1 MIALNIECI
10 GDKALQVN
18 ELPSGDVELVIS
30 NIPGRNLFGRLS
42 LFRTYS
48 CNGEARII
56 VPKDRRCLLANTLI
70 GNPL

>member
-30 NIPGRNLFGRLS
+30 NIPGRNLFKRLS
-42 LFRTYS
+42 LFR

-56 VPKDRRCLLANTLI
+56 IPKDRRCLLANTLI